1 MVRPRIEPVNSLV
14 GVSRISW
21 GSAQLFVGPASSAF
35 SEQMKVRASTRATSR
50 GSKRAQKLS
59 GRFDSARRSKV
70 PCSTKSGQ
78 SRSYSSRLPSHHS
91 TRSGAVSE
99 EKSSTKRRRPVWV
112 VGAVVMGF
120 FLGCRVVG
128 WAAKLWPTAP
138 SWPQREPVL
147 PALEGRWTGLRSAG
161 SADRVRRRFAT
172 RWTSRTRTRA
182 MAGLAL
188 SGHGQA
194 TVDGGL
200 GAFATRRGP
209 GFRSS

>member
-1 MVRPRIEPVNSLV
+1 MGIGPVVRRA
-14 GVSRISW
+14 GVIGLFRADEGARLDPGDVSW
-21 GSAQLFVGPASSAF
+21 VEAGPEA
-35 SEQMKVRASTRATSR
+35 VRT
-50 GSKRAQKLS
+50 L
-59 GRFDSARRSKV
+59 RFDSARRSKV

-147 PALEGRWTGLRSAG
+147 PAFEGRWTGLRSAG